1 MHRSIGIFLATGL
14 VIAGCGSSAK
24 APAAA
29 PVTTAAKAAAA
40 TTAAAAP
47 VTTAAAPVTTAAAPV
62 TTAKPAAPVTTA
74 AAPVTTAA
82 AAAGGS
88 IAVTEKEFSF
98 AFATPLKAGA
108 NELAIT
114 NAGKFPHEVKIIKAD
129 SFDAL
134 AKTSANVDEAALGAA
149 LVAKSDKVPGGGT
162 AKLSVTLAPG
172 KYVVICNVGSGASNH
187 ALKGMHVDMTV
198 A

>member
-47 VTTAAAPVTTAAAPV
+47 VTTAAASV

-114 NAGKFPHEVKIIKAD
+114 NSGNFPHEVKIIKAD

>member
-40 TTAAAAP
+40 TTA
-47 VTTAAAPVTTAAAPV
+47 AAAPVTTAAAPV

-114 NAGKFPHEVKIIKAD
+114 NAGKFPHEVKIIRAD

>member
-40 TTAAAAP
+40 TTA
-47 VTTAAAPVTTAAAPV
+47 AAAPVTTAAAPV

>member
-1 MHRSIGIFLATGL
+1 MHRSIGIVLAAGL

-47 VTTAAAPVTTAAAPV
+47 VTTAAAPVTTA
-62 TTAKPAAPVTTA
+62 KPAAPVTTA
-74 AAPVTTAA
+74 AAPVTSAA

>member
-47 VTTAAAPVTTAAAPV
+47 VTTAAASV

-114 NAGKFPHEVKIIKAD
+114 NAGKFPHEVKIIRAD

>member
-1 MHRSIGIFLATGL
+1 MHRSIGIVLAAGL

-40 TTAAAAP
+40 TTA
-47 VTTAAAPVTTAAAPV
+47 AAAPVTTAAAPV

>member
-1 MHRSIGIFLATGL
+1 MHRSIGIVLAAGL

-40 TTAAAAP
+40 TTAA
-47 VTTAAAPVTTAAAPV
+47 
-62 TTAKPAAPVTTA
+62 AAPVTTA

-149 LVAKSDKVPGGGT
+149 LVAKSDKVPGGAT